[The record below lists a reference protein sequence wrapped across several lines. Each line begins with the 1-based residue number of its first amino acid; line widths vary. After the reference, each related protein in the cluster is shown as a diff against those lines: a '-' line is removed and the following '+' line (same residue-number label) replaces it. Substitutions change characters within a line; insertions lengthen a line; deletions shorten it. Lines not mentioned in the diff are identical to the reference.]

1 MLWCDSIMSWLFGIK
16 RDIPPLDLSGL
27 DGEQKAPSTSEPDK
41 SGSGTGGG
49 SSSGSGAYRFD
60 SSGLERA
67 AKAARELEASRHAK
81 DALRII
87 EIQENNKQLENM
99 CKIKEYEAY
108 VENSKINQIR
118 ELQEQRRKT
127 LEDESKQHMQR
138 LQYEDQLARKRYED
152 QLMRQRR
159 ENEEQLRRQEESFAK
174 QEALRMSNLEKEL
187 DIKHR
192 KDMKRIEAEAIAKA
206 KADRENQ
213 DLFLEQIRLREAE
226 RRDTLLKTIKTAGS
240 VIGTGF
246 NNFITDWEKVSKT
259 VAGVTLLALGLYSV
273 KMGTGVAARFI
284 EARLGRPSLVRET
297 SRLTLLQGLKHPV
310 KTAKRIMSKPKD
322 VMQGVMLQPSLEERL
337 SEITIATRNTKK
349 NKGMYRNLLMY
360 GPPGTG
366 KTLFAKRLA
375 QFSGMDYAVM
385 NGGDVAPMG
394 RSGVTAMHKLFDW
407 ATTSGRGLLLF
418 IDEAD
423 AFLRKRSSEVI
434 SEDLRATLNA
444 FLHRTGEQSNKFML
458 VLASNTPEQF
468 DWAVN
473 DRLDEAVQFTLPGLQ
488 ERERMIRHYFDK
500 YVLTPASGWG
510 RTLKIEEFDYGQL
523 CSEVA
528 GLTEGMSGREIS
540 KLGVAW
546 QAAGLASE
554 DMVLTRKM
562 VMDRVDDAK
571 KQHRQKVLWQAK
583 EEQKKQI
590 QGSVSLK
597 DAASIKV
604 KLSTS
609 PDVGNLG

>member
-1 MLWCDSIMSWLFGIK
+1 MSWLFGIK
-16 RDIPPLDLSGL
+16 KDIPPLDLSGV
-27 DGEQKAPSTSEPDK
+27 DSVTNTPGTGEPEKP
-41 SGSGTGGG
+41 GSGTGAG
-49 SSSGSGAYRFD
+49 SSSGSGAHRFD

-67 AKAARELEASRHAK
+67 AKAARELEASRYAK
-81 DALRII
+81 DALHII
-87 EIQENNKQLENM
+87 EMQEKTKQTEHM

-118 ELQEQRRKT
+118 ELQEQRRKG
-127 LEDESKQHMQR
+127 LEDETKQHMQR
-138 LQYEDQLARKRYED
+138 IQYEDQLARKRYED
-152 QLMRQRR
+152 QLLRQRR

-174 QEALRMSNLEKEL
+174 QEAMRMANLEKEL
-187 DIKHR
+187 EIQHQ

-246 NNFITDWEKVSKT
+246 NNFITDWGKVSKT
-259 VAGVTLLALGLYSV
+259 VGGVTLLALGLYSV

-297 SRLTLLQGLKHPV
+297 SRLTLFQGLKQPV
-310 KTAKRIMSKPKD
+310 KTVKRVLSKPKD
-322 VMQGVMLQPSLEERL
+322 VMQGVMLQPSLEGKL

-407 ATTSGRGLLLF
+407 ASTSRQGLLLF

-423 AFLRKRSSEVI
+423 AFLRKRSSEVV

-488 ERERMIRHYFDK
+488 ERERMIRYYFDK
-500 YVLTPASGWG
+500 YVLTPASGRG

-528 GLTEGMSGREIS
+528 RLTEGMSGREIS

-554 DMVLTRKM
+554 DMVLTQKM
-562 VMDRVDDAK
+562 IMDRVDDAM
-571 KQHRQKVLWQAK
+571 KQHRQKILWQAK

-590 QGSVSLK
+590 QGTVSLK
-597 DAASIKV
+597 DAVSAKV
-604 KLSTS
+604 KLSNS